1 GVRGTTGQR
10 DRPRRRHGAPGT
22 RMIVSMQDPDMGIKM
37 RNQRLLITVIPHAMT
52 GNDIVEWLIQNPQS
66 HSAESLH
73 LGNLI
78 VKHGYIY
85 PLKDPR
91 SLVLRADESPYRF
104 QTPYFWTSTK
114 WPATELDYAIY
125 LAKKNIRKQ
134 GDLIEHE
141 KDNYN
146 LLHKRINHMWDF
158 VVMQAREQ
166 LRAAKQRRKGDRIVI
181 DCQEQ
186 AYWLVNRPPVSVGPG
201 DRAPQHVP
209 CTWPQIEYCRKAMAR
224 TRVKSSI
231 CLEGYIKFNEQ
242 YVPHDPIMS
251 GCLPSNPWITD
262 DTTYWAM
269 NAPTVTT
276 PTKLRV
282 ERWGFNFSELIN
294 DPLGRAQLLEFLKK
308 EFSAENLSFWEA
320 CEELRYGEQSRIAE
334 IVDSIYQQ
342 FLAPGATRWVNI
354 DSKTMERTLEG
365 IKTPHRYV
373 MDDAQMHIY
382 MLMKKD
388 SYPRFLK
395 SDLYKNLLA
404 EAIIPPE
411 TKNRFCP
418 QGLPLHAETAAF
430 QPQPGAAPA
439 RGRCRGEEQEP
450 FHCPRP
456 RGGELRAAA
465 PRQHGNPPSQHT
477 QPRRRTLPA
486 VALKERSHMQAR
498 APRSQAEPAA
508 APAHIPTPSCPSGKP
523 HPAGLVR
530 GHSLLPPPPRARH
543 NKAPAGKHCGSSGFW
558 GGGTR
563 QTMAEWEV
571 HKVLAISPGWR
582 YRTPVP
588 SAGSKGAD
596 PREGPGPP
604 TRMAMALPSITHGSV
619 CSEGQHQ
626 PGMAEL
632 KALGCYWCAHLHP
645 ARDKGLWNRAGV
657 GHSPLTA
664 LWAGRGT
671 SS

>member
-1 GVRGTTGQR
+1 MTIGG
-10 DRPRRRHGAPGT
+10 PRRLHPRLAMPCLRKME
-22 RMIVSMQDPDMGIKM
+22 RMIVSMQDPDMGVKM

-52 GNDIVEWLIQNPQS
+52 GNDIVEWLIQKYGIS
-66 HSAESLH
+66 EEESLH

-125 LAKKNIRKQ
+125 LAKKNIRRQ

-146 LLHKRINHMWDF
+146 LLHKRINHTWDF

-186 AYWLVNRPPVSVGPG
+186 AYWLVNRPPPGAPNVLEQGPERRNCHTTRVQLNM
-201 DRAPQHVP
+201 DYYKRE
-209 CTWPQIEYCRKAMAR
+209 IEYFRKAMAR

-269 NAPTVTT
+269 NAPTVPT

-282 ERWGFNFSELIN
+282 ERWGFNFSELLM
-294 DPLGRAQLLEFLKK
+294 DPLGRAQLLDFLKK

-320 CEELRYGEQSRIAE
+320 CEELRYGEQSRIHE

-395 SDLYKNLLA
+395 SELYRNLLA
-404 EAIIPPE
+404 EAVIPPE
-411 TKNRFCP
+411 TKKRVFP
-418 QGLPLHAETAAF
+418 FMRKPRHSS
-430 QPQPGAAPA
+430 PSPA
-439 RGRCRGEEQEP
+439 
-450 FHCPRP
+450 
-456 RGGELRAAA
+456 LL
-465 PRQHGNPPSQHT
+465 
-477 QPRRRTLPA
+477 LPA
-486 VALKERSHMQAR
+486 GDTEERSR
-498 APRSQAEPAA
+498 GPAA
-508 APAHIPTPSCPSGKP
+508 AP
-523 HPAGLVR
+523 
-530 GHSLLPPPPRARH
+530 
-543 NKAPAGKHCGSSGFW
+543 
-558 GGGTR
+558 
-563 QTMAEWEV
+563 
-571 HKVLAISPGWR
+571 
-582 YRTPVP
+582 VP
-588 SAGSKGAD
+588 EEES
-596 PREGPGPP
+596 
-604 TRMAMALPSITHGSV
+604 
-619 CSEGQHQ
+619 
-626 PGMAEL
+626 
-632 KALGCYWCAHLHP
+632 
-645 ARDKGLWNRAGV
+645 
-657 GHSPLTA
+657 
-664 LWAGRGT
+664 
-671 SS
+671 